1 MRVTSIIITAF
12 LFLMTISIISNSVYF
27 ERRETGLSNRIVQPT
42 VRYRFRCYFIQ
53 VKFND
58 CYNCSYDCRNNCYYN
73 YIFNDVVNIFIGL
86 ILLIVFM

>member
-27 ERRETGLSNRIVQPT
+27 EQREKTTELSNRIVEPT

-53 VKFND
+53 FKFND
-58 CYNCSYDCRNNCYYN
+58 CNNCYYN
-73 YIFNDVVNIFIGL
+73 YIFNDVINIFIGL

>member
-42 VRYRFRCYFIQ
+42 VRHRFRCYFIQ
-53 VKFND
+53 FKFND
-58 CYNCSYDCRNNCYYN
+58 CYNCSYDCRNKRYYN
-73 YIFNDVVNIFIGL
+73 YIFNDVVNIFICL
-86 ILLIVFM
+86 ILLIVFI